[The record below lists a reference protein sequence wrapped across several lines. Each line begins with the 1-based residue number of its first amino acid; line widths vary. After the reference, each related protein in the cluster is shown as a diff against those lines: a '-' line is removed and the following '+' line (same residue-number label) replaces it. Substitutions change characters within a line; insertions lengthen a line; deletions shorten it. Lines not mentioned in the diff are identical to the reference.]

1 MTCLIDVFAKNLRR
15 MRMERGMTMAQLAEK
30 AGVAT
35 SGVCRWESREC
46 LPTLYPALCLAKA
59 LGCTVEDLVRGEDD
73 G

>member
-35 SGVCRWESREC
+35 SGVCRWEAGER
-46 LPTLYPALCLAKA
+46 LPILYSALCLAKA